1 VRPLRAFESPEP
13 AVLHHHEH
21 FDGTGYPYGLRGSSI
36 PLAARIVAVADAF
49 DAMTTDRPY
58 RTAMAAAVAFQRLDD
73 GRGEQ
78 WDPDVVDM
86 FLAEYAGHSEPQEI
100 AEGL

>member
-1 VRPLRAFESPEP
+1 
-13 AVLHHHEH
+13 
-21 FDGTGYPYGLRGSSI
+21 
-36 PLAARIVAVADAF
+36 
-49 DAMTTDRPY
+49 
-58 RTAMAAAVAFQRLDD
+58 MAAAVAFQRLDD